1 MNNSSNNK
9 IILITGCSSGFGML
23 TAARLAAGGHTIYA
37 TMRNLQKQDTL
48 KLELEKRATKCQILH
63 LDVTDDKSIN
73 KAIDTI
79 EKQSHRLDVLI
90 NNAGY
95 GIGGFFEDLSE
106 DEIRSQFETNF
117 FGVQKVT
124 RSALPLMR
132 TTASK
137 SGKDFS
143 TKIINISSAQGLS
156 TLPGLGA
163 YGASKF
169 ALEGFSESL
178 YFEIQP
184 FGIEVVILEPGTYL
198 TKAIDEISHEAGTGL
213 DTDSPYAKYAKRLKD
228 LHSNILITKKGVGD
242 PEDVAIMIE
251 DIINRKR
258 NKLRYLA
265 GTQAKIRVWMRS
277 ILPFRWFSKIILKL
291 VMGVNRS
298 N

>member
-79 EKQSHRLDVLI
+79 EKQSHRLDELI

-198 TKAIDEISHEAGTGL
+198 TKAIDENSHEAGIGL

-265 GTQAKIRVWMRS
+265 GTQAKIRVWMKS

-298 N
+298 K

>member
-1 MNNSSNNK
+1 MNK

-23 TAARLAAGGHTIYA
+23 TSARLAAAGHTIYA
-37 TMRNLQKQDTL
+37 TMRNMQKQDTL
-48 KLELEKRATKCQILH
+48 KLELKRRNTECHILP
-63 LDVTDDKSIN
+63 LDVTNDNSIN
-73 KAIDTI
+73 KVINTI
-79 EKQSHRLDVLI
+79 EKQDSRLDVLI

-132 TTASK
+132 ATASK

-143 TKIINISSAQGLS
+143 TKIINISSAQGRS

-178 YFEIQP
+178 YFELQP
-184 FGIEVVILEPGTYL
+184 FGVEVVILEPGTYS
-198 TKAIDEISHEAGTGL
+198 TKAIDDNSHEADAGL
-213 DTDSPYAKYAKRLKD
+213 EGNSPYANYTKRLKE
-228 LHSNILITKKGVGD
+228 LHNNILITKKGVGD
-242 PEDVAIMIE
+242 PENVAIMIE

-265 GTQAKIRVWMRS
+265 GTQAKIRVLMRT
-277 ILPFRWFSKIILKL
+277 ILPFSWFSRIINSFIIGSK
-291 VMGVNRS
+291 N
-298 N
+298 

>member
-198 TKAIDEISHEAGTGL
+198 TKAIDENSHEAGIGL

-265 GTQAKIRVWMRS
+265 GTQAKIRVWMKS

>member
-132 TTASK
+132 ATASR

-143 TKIINISSAQGLS
+143 TKIINISSAQGRS

-178 YFEIQP
+178 YFELQP
-184 FGIEVVILEPGTYL
+184 FGIEVVILEPGTFL
-198 TKAIDEISHEAGTGL
+198 TKAIDENSHEADAGL
-213 DTDSPYAKYAKRLKD
+213 DTDSPYVKYAKRLKD
-228 LHSNILITKKGVGD
+228 LHTNILINKKGVGD

-258 NKLRYLA
+258 NRLRYLA
-265 GTQAKIRVWMRS
+265 GTQAKIRVLMRT
-277 ILPFRWFSKIILKL
+277 ILPFSWFSRIINSFI
-291 VMGVNRS
+291 MGSKN
-298 N
+298 

>member
-1 MNNSSNNK
+1 MNK

-23 TAARLAAGGHTIYA
+23 TAARLAARGHTIYA
-37 TMRNLQKQDTL
+37 TMRNLLKQGTL
-48 KLELEKRATKCQILH
+48 KLELEQRNTECHILH

-73 KAIDTI
+73 KVINTI
-79 EKQSHRLDVLI
+79 EKQDSRLDVLI

-132 TTASK
+132 ATASK
-137 SGKDFS
+137 SGKEFS
-143 TKIINISSAQGLS
+143 TKIINISSVQGRS

-178 YFEIQP
+178 YFELQP

-198 TKAIDEISHEAGTGL
+198 TKAIDENSHEAGAGL
-213 DTDSPYAKYAKRLKD
+213 KPDSPYAKYTKRLKD
-228 LHSNILITKKGVGD
+228 LHGKILITKKGVGE

-251 DIINRKR
+251 DIINRNR
-258 NKLRYLA
+258 NKLRYIA

-291 VMGVNRS
+291 AMGVNRS

>member
-1 MNNSSNNK
+1 MNK

-23 TAARLAAGGHTIYA
+23 TSARLAAAGHTIYA
-37 TMRNLQKQDTL
+37 TMRNMQKQDTL
-48 KLELEKRATKCQILH
+48 KLELKRRNTECHILP
-63 LDVTDDKSIN
+63 LDVTNDNSIN
-73 KAIDTI
+73 KVINTI
-79 EKQSHRLDVLI
+79 EKQDSRLDVLI

-132 TTASK
+132 ATASK
-137 SGKDFS
+137 SGKEFS
-143 TKIINISSAQGLS
+143 TKIINISSVQGRS

-178 YFEIQP
+178 YFELQP
-184 FGIEVVILEPGTYL
+184 FGVEVVILEPGTYS
-198 TKAIDEISHEAGTGL
+198 TKAIDDNSHEADAGL
-213 DTDSPYAKYAKRLKD
+213 EGDSPYANYTKRLKE
-228 LHSNILITKKGVGD
+228 LHNNILITKKGVGD
-242 PEDVAIMIE
+242 PENVAIMIE

-265 GTQAKIRVWMRS
+265 GTQAKIRVLMRT
-277 ILPFRWFSKIILKL
+277 ILPFSWFSRIINSFIIGSK
-291 VMGVNRS
+291 N
-298 N
+298 

>member
-1 MNNSSNNK
+1 MNK

-37 TMRNLQKQDTL
+37 TMRNLHKQDTL
-48 KLELEKRATKCQILH
+48 KQELAKRETKCQILY
-63 LDVTDDKSIN
+63 LDVTDDISIN
-73 KAIDTI
+73 KVIKTI
-79 EKQSHRLDVLI
+79 EKQAGRLDVLI

-106 DEIRSQFETNF
+106 AEIRSQFETNF

-124 RSALPLMR
+124 RTALPLMR
-132 TTASK
+132 VTAAK
-137 SGKDFS
+137 SNKEFS
-143 TKIINISSAQGLS
+143 TKIINISSAQGRS

-178 YFEIQP
+178 FFELHP
-184 FGIEVVILEPGTYL
+184 FGIEVVILEPGTYS
-198 TKAIDEISHEAGTGL
+198 TKAIDENSQEADAGQKAG
-213 DTDSPYAKYAKRLKD
+213 SPYANYTKRLKR

-251 DIINRKR
+251 EIINRGK

-265 GTQAKIRVWMRS
+265 GTQAKIRIWIRT
-277 ILPFRWFSKIILKL
+277 ILPFSWFSKIILKF
-291 VMGVNRS
+291 VMGISKRK
-298 N
+298 

>member
-1 MNNSSNNK
+1 MNK

-23 TAARLAAGGHTIYA
+23 TSARLAAAGHTIYA
-37 TMRNLQKQDTL
+37 TMRNMQKQDTL
-48 KLELEKRATKCQILH
+48 KLELKRRNTECHILP
-63 LDVTDDKSIN
+63 LDVTNDNSIN
-73 KAIDTI
+73 KVINTI
-79 EKQSHRLDVLI
+79 EKQDSRLDVLI

-132 TTASK
+132 YTASK
-137 SGKDFS
+137 SEKEFS
-143 TKIINISSAQGLS
+143 TKIINISSAQGRS

-178 YFEIQP
+178 YFELQP
-184 FGIEVVILEPGTYL
+184 FGVEVVILEPGTYS
-198 TKAIDEISHEAGTGL
+198 TKAIDDNSHEADAGL
-213 DTDSPYAKYAKRLKD
+213 EGDSPYANYTKRLKE
-228 LHSNILITKKGVGD
+228 LHNNILITKKGVGD
-242 PEDVAIMIE
+242 PENVAIMIE

-265 GTQAKIRVWMRS
+265 GTQAKIRVLMRT
-277 ILPFRWFSKIILKL
+277 ILPFSWFSRIINSFIIGSK
-291 VMGVNRS
+291 N
-298 N
+298 

>member
-1 MNNSSNNK
+1 MNK

-23 TAARLAAGGHTIYA
+23 AAARLAAGGHTIYA

-48 KLELEKRATKCQILH
+48 KLELKQRDTKCQILH
-63 LDVTDDKSIN
+63 LDVTDDNSISKVIN
-73 KAIDTI
+73 TI
-79 EKQSHRLDVLI
+79 EKQDSRLDILI

-106 DEIRSQFETNF
+106 DEIRSQFESNF

-132 TTASK
+132 ATASR

-198 TKAIDEISHEAGTGL
+198 TKAIDENSHEAGIGL

-265 GTQAKIRVWMRS
+265 GTQAKIRVWMKS

>member
-198 TKAIDEISHEAGTGL
+198 TKAIDENSHEAGTGL

>member
-1 MNNSSNNK
+1 MNK

-23 TAARLAAGGHTIYA
+23 TSARLAAAGHTIYA
-37 TMRNLQKQDTL
+37 TMRNMQKQDTL
-48 KLELEKRATKCQILH
+48 KLELKRRNTECHILP
-63 LDVTDDKSIN
+63 LDVTNDNSIN
-73 KAIDTI
+73 KVINTI
-79 EKQSHRLDVLI
+79 EKQDSRLDVLI

-132 TTASK
+132 ATASK

-143 TKIINISSAQGLS
+143 TKIINISSAQGSS

-178 YFEIQP
+178 YFELQP
-184 FGIEVVILEPGTYL
+184 FGVEVVILEPGTYS
-198 TKAIDEISHEAGTGL
+198 TKAIDDNSHEADAGL
-213 DTDSPYAKYAKRLKD
+213 EGDSPYANYTKRLKE
-228 LHSNILITKKGVGD
+228 LHNNILITKKGVGD
-242 PEDVAIMIE
+242 PENVAIMIE

-265 GTQAKIRVWMRS
+265 GTQAKIRVLMRT
-277 ILPFRWFSKIILKL
+277 ILPFSWFSRIINSFI
-291 VMGVNRS
+291 MGSKN
-298 N
+298 

>member
-1 MNNSSNNK
+1 MNK

-23 TAARLAAGGHTIYA
+23 TSARLAAAGHTIYA
-37 TMRNLQKQDTL
+37 TMRNMQKQDTL
-48 KLELEKRATKCQILH
+48 KLELKRRNTECHILP
-63 LDVTDDKSIN
+63 LDVTNDNSIN
-73 KAIDTI
+73 KVINTI
-79 EKQSHRLDVLI
+79 EKQDSRLDVLI

-132 TTASK
+132 ATASK

-143 TKIINISSAQGLS
+143 TKIINISSAQGRS

-178 YFEIQP
+178 YFELQP
-184 FGIEVVILEPGTYL
+184 FGVEVVILEPGTYS
-198 TKAIDEISHEAGTGL
+198 TKAIDDNSHEADAGL
-213 DTDSPYAKYAKRLKD
+213 EGDSPYANYTKRLKE
-228 LHSNILITKKGVGD
+228 LHNNILITTKGVGE
-242 PEDVAIMIE
+242 PENVAIMIE

-265 GTQAKIRVWMRS
+265 GTQAKIRVLMRT
-277 ILPFRWFSKIILKL
+277 ILPFSWFSRIINSFIIGSK
-291 VMGVNRS
+291 N
-298 N
+298 

>member
-1 MNNSSNNK
+1 MNK

-23 TAARLAAGGHTIYA
+23 TSARLAAAGHTIYA
-37 TMRNLQKQDTL
+37 TMRNMQKQDTL
-48 KLELEKRATKCQILH
+48 KLELKRRNTECHILP
-63 LDVTDDKSIN
+63 LDVTNDNSIN
-73 KAIDTI
+73 KVINTI
-79 EKQSHRLDVLI
+79 EKQDSRLDVLI

-132 TTASK
+132 ATASK

-143 TKIINISSAQGLS
+143 TKIINISSAQGRS

-163 YGASKF
+163 YGSSKF

-178 YFEIQP
+178 YFELQP
-184 FGIEVVILEPGTYL
+184 FGVEVVILEPGTYS
-198 TKAIDEISHEAGTGL
+198 TKAIDDNSHEADAGL
-213 DTDSPYAKYAKRLKD
+213 EGDSPYANYTKRLKE
-228 LHSNILITKKGVGD
+228 LHNNILITKKGVGD
-242 PEDVAIMIE
+242 PENVAIMIE

-265 GTQAKIRVWMRS
+265 GTQAKIRVLMRT
-277 ILPFRWFSKIILKL
+277 ILPFSWFSRIINSFIIGSK
-291 VMGVNRS
+291 N
-298 N
+298 

>member
-1 MNNSSNNK
+1 MNK

-23 TAARLAAGGHTIYA
+23 TSARLAAAGHTIYA
-37 TMRNLQKQDTL
+37 TMRNMQKQDTL
-48 KLELEKRATKCQILH
+48 KLELKRRNTECHILP
-63 LDVTDDKSIN
+63 LDVTNDNSIN
-73 KAIDTI
+73 KVINTI
-79 EKQSHRLDVLI
+79 EKQDSRLDVLI

-132 TTASK
+132 ATASN

-143 TKIINISSAQGLS
+143 TKIINISSAQGRS

-178 YFEIQP
+178 YFELQP
-184 FGIEVVILEPGTYL
+184 FGVEVVILEPGTYS
-198 TKAIDEISHEAGTGL
+198 TKAIDDNSHEADAGL
-213 DTDSPYAKYAKRLKD
+213 EGDSPYANYTKRLKE
-228 LHSNILITKKGVGD
+228 LHNNILITKKGVGD
-242 PEDVAIMIE
+242 PENVAIMIE

-265 GTQAKIRVWMRS
+265 GTQAKIRVLMRT
-277 ILPFRWFSKIILKL
+277 ILPFSWFSRIINSFIIGSK
-291 VMGVNRS
+291 N
-298 N
+298 

>member
-1 MNNSSNNK
+1 MNNSSNYK

-198 TKAIDEISHEAGTGL
+198 TKAIDENSHEAGIGL

-265 GTQAKIRVWMRS
+265 GTQAKIRVWMKS

>member
-37 TMRNLQKQDTL
+37 TMRNLLKQDTL

-169 ALEGFSESL
+169 AREGCSESW

-198 TKAIDEISHEAGTGL
+198 TKAIDENSHEAGIGL

-265 GTQAKIRVWMRS
+265 GTQAKIRVWMKS

>member
-1 MNNSSNNK
+1 VIN
-9 IILITGCSSGFGML
+9 
-23 TAARLAAGGHTIYA
+23 TIK
-37 TMRNLQKQDTL
+37 KQD
-48 KLELEKRATKCQILH
+48 
-63 LDVTDDKSIN
+63 S
-73 KAIDTI
+73 
-79 EKQSHRLDVLI
+79 RLDVLI

-132 TTASK
+132 ATASK
-137 SGKDFS
+137 SGKYFS
-143 TKIINISSAQGLS
+143 TKIINISSAQGRS

-178 YFEIQP
+178 YFELQP
-184 FGIEVVILEPGTYL
+184 FGVEVVILEPGTYS
-198 TKAIDEISHEAGTGL
+198 TKAIDDNSHEADAGL
-213 DTDSPYAKYAKRLKD
+213 EGDSPYANYTKRLKE
-228 LHSNILITKKGVGD
+228 LHNNILITKKGVGD
-242 PEDVAIMIE
+242 PENVAIMIE

-265 GTQAKIRVWMRS
+265 GTQAKIRVLMRT
-277 ILPFRWFSKIILKL
+277 ILPFSWFSRIINSFIIGSK
-291 VMGVNRS
+291 N
-298 N
+298 